1 LAEGGAEIEER
12 FQNITHKGES
22 IVLLDLSNLQDEK
35 EIIRLLRMRSTLHT
49 SHGLL
54 VDLTNTQ
61 FSRDIMKEAKENSKA
76 IRPLIKPFAVVGP
89 GSMVAVLVSAVS
101 RFSGMNIATFD
112 TRAAAMDWLSKEMAR
127 W

>member
-1 LAEGGAEIEER
+1 MEER

-22 IVLLDLSNLQDEK
+22 IVLLDLSNLQDDK

-54 VDLTNTQ
+54 VDLTNTH
-61 FSRDIMKEAKENSKA
+61 FSRDIIKEAKENSKA
-76 IRPLIKPFAVVGP
+76 IRPLIKAIAVVGT
-89 GSMVAVLVSAVS
+89 GSMVGVLVRTVS

-112 TRAAAMDWLSKEMAR
+112 SRGAAMDWLSKEMGKR
-127 W
+127 